1 VRRLVEQLLRR
12 RTRVVLLSFGSLLF
26 PRICLRSAAIAVN
39 CGCASESRDR
49 HADTSASSYGIRN
62 GDEGSDGRALL
73 SAHAQSDAGE
83 RRQRRG
89 RAHQGQSAGRCRR
102 R

>member
-1 VRRLVEQLLRR
+1 VRPLLEQLLRR
-12 RTRVVLLSFGSLLF
+12 RTQVVLLSFGSLLF
-26 PRICLRSAAIAVN
+26 PRICLRSAAIAIR
-39 CGCASESRDR
+39 CGHASESRDR

-83 RRQRRG
+83 RRG
-89 RAHQGQSAGRCRR
+89 RAHRRQSAGRYRR